1 MFFDVAADACQFRR
15 CAVFQRSVRANLVAK
30 GAQEVS
36 EINNARRNLRH
47 RFPLQRHGRGR
58 IQLDLPPLGGA
69 VNHQH
74 DVADFPGFKRSAHDS
89 GFLHRLIHVQQA
101 GEFKA
106 PTNAAEFANLS
117 GELLL
122 GFDPFAVRRSN
133 EQRNLS
139 LSKRRRCVC
148 SKQIAERFEFQH
160 AGTGVGKRGRHRS
173 SCYRENGDNNQR
185 AAPRIPMKV

>member
-1 MFFDVAADACQFRR
+1 GFPR
-15 CAVFQRSVRANLVAK
+15 FQ
-30 GAQEVS
+30 AQ
-36 EINNARRNLRH
+36 RP
-47 RFPLQRHGRGR
+47 RFGLS
-58 IQLDLPPLGGA
+58 PPI
-69 VNHQH
+69 
-74 DVADFPGFKRSAHDS
+74 DS
-89 GFLHRLIHVQQA
+89 RPAA

-160 AGTGVGKRGRHRS
+160 AGTGVGKRDRHRS

-185 AAPRIPMKV
+185 AAPRIPMKVWTAHALAARASESIVLCAAGNRSTKTAPPSGRLWQLIWPLWSCTTP